1 MKSLGTAKNAIPDNI
16 PALLNAV
23 ADEWESFVGTGKLV
37 GKSLRPVIAQSWLR
51 CRELAISP
59 HENRAHSVIT
69 AEEIE
74 AKLHHENLGLSGK
87 NVLDRMAQTV
97 DGTEHAI
104 VLADS
109 SGSILYSVGHQQIQK
124 NLEKLIS
131 DLGLAGMK
139 IWLAQM
145 G

>member
-1 MKSLGTAKNAIPDNI
+1 MKSLGTAKNSIPENI

-23 ADEWESFVGTGKLV
+23 ADEWEYFVGTGRLV
-37 GKSLRPVIAQSWLR
+37 GKSLRPVIAHSWQR

-59 HENRAHSVIT
+59 YENRAHSVIT

-97 DGTEHAI
+97 DGTTCHR
-104 VLADS
+104 
-109 SGSILYSVGHQQIQK
+109 SGR
-124 NLEKLIS
+124 
-131 DLGLAGMK
+131 
-139 IWLAQM
+139 
-145 G
+145 